1 MKKPDISISK
11 KKKEKTRDRNS
22 QERVPQPMPLK
33 SGSQKEKIKHS
44 SFHFQA
50 CGRGV
55 GTLARSPCRTMMA
68 APTPAF
74 VPCRR
79 CKPPPSAGR
88 SLQQPSPEKRF
99 GCLFHR
105 GRGIHALEAASLLRP
120 PWRLVDRIVSEAA
133 SFTGSLAAFVVL
145 AAAAESESTERPG
158 CSNLSR
164 SKYHHHT
171 NCGPQDHIEWLLSQ
185 YHSQVREQTRLVL
198 YTQVPSLHDSPATN
212 TRTTMLGL
220 EQLC

>member
-1 MKKPDISISK
+1 
-11 KKKEKTRDRNS
+11 
-22 QERVPQPMPLK
+22 MPLK

-88 SLQQPSPEKRF
+88 SLQQPSPEKDSAACSIAGAAYMLRW
-99 GCLFHR
+99 LAL
-105 GRGIHALEAASLLRP
+105 ALEAASLLRP

-145 AAAAESESTERPG
+145 AAATESESTERPG

-164 SKYHHHT
+164 SKCHHHT